1 MTIYCRK
8 KKRKGLKKVKEK
20 VDEVVINDDSD
31 FLDLE
36 ASDFDLSAD
45 EIDEELQENKASSLL
60 DIVSGNLDRDC
71 SDGSDMEEDILKND
85 TNNVNDDNNMDQN
98 IEKEKETSEEDD
110 MEKLEIYDSKKP
122 PQNLSRKKS
131 SSAGIGG

>member
-1 MTIYCRK
+1 M
-8 KKRKGLKKVKEK
+8 
-20 VDEVVINDDSD
+20 
-31 FLDLE
+31 DLE